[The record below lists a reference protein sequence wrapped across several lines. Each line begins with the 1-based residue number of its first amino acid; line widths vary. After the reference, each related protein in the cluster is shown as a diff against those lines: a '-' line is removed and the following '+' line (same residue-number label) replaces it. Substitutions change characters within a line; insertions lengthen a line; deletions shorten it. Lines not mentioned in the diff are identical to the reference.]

1 VWVLALVGVVL
12 VASISAPSGYFRW
25 LSIVLA
31 GVVLFT
37 FIIQLALPSKEG
49 LVLRMM
55 ASIGGAVVVL
65 AVGTVVLL
73 PFTL

>member
-1 VWVLALVGVVL
+1 VWVLAVVGVVL
-12 VASISAPSGYFRW
+12 VASISVPSGYFRW
-25 LSIVLA
+25 LSIVMA
-31 GVVLFT
+31 AVVLFT
-37 FIIQLALPSKEG
+37 FIIQLALPSREG

-65 AVGTVVLL
+65 AIGTAVLL